1 MREKKD
7 FSGLA
12 EAPEQRKKLFKELER
27 VIWKERLIEPN
38 LSQANLNPN
47 TELEKNT
54 PLFFGMGGGNHEMS
68 KALPFD
74 ALGLILTTEKLKK
87 ELSLSSCS
95 ILLADQ
101 TTSLINGFSE
111 KKVNNLMMGTK
122 ELLEIS
128 LTSFGFEKDWNVFL
142 ESELEKDINLG
153 FKNEYEKIA
162 QDALCLGLNDY
173 CARETTATIMFLQ
186 PLAGGG
192 IKIGWSAPNTD
203 LDETFFD
210 NQTKEYLKHKD
221 IPNKI
226 TFIYTPAGVR
236 LLPGKTGQLERVAP
250 YICTQPENR
259 ILLSPLEDPVEKI
272 KEATQKGG
280 GLNWRWSQK
289 LFSGIIQL
297 FEELVLGKE
306 ITVSEERSFKGQK
319 TAEKI
324 AFINSYIFQNWE
336 NEAEQIWKKSFPQAL

>member
-1 MREKKD
+1 MKEKKG
-7 FSGLA
+7 FSGPV
-12 EAPEQRKKLFKELER
+12 EAPEQKKLFKELER
-27 VIWKERLIEPN
+27 IIWKERLIEPN
-38 LSQANLNPN
+38 LSQANLSPN

-54 PLFFGMGGGNHEMS
+54 PLLLGMGGGNHEMS

-74 ALGLILTTEKLKK
+74 ALGLILTTEKIKK
-87 ELSLSSCS
+87 ELNLGPCN

-111 KKVNNLMMGTK
+111 KKVNNLMTGMKG
-122 ELLEIS
+122 LLEIS
-128 LTSFGFEKDWNVFL
+128 LTSFSFEKDWNIFL
-142 ESELEKDINLG
+142 ESELKKDKSLDFQDKYEEIAKDAFSMG
-153 FKNEYEKIA
+153 FDGYS
-162 QDALCLGLNDY
+162 
-173 CARETTATIMFLQ
+173 AREAAATIMFLQ
-186 PLAGGG
+186 PPAGGG

-210 NQTKEYLKHKD
+210 NQTKEYLKNKG

-259 ILLSPLEDPVEKI
+259 ILLSPLEEPVRKI

-289 LFSGIIQL
+289 LFSGIVQL

-306 ITVSEERSFKGQK
+306 ITVLEERNFRGQK

-336 NEAEQIWKKSFPQAL
+336 NEAEQIWKNSFPQAL